1 MAVTNELSRP
11 ARWSRLLAIGVAL
24 SFLATACGSS
34 TASGP
39 TASAPGITATTI
51 TIGSTQPLTGPAA
64 PGYSEISKA
73 SNAYFQWVNDHG
85 GVLGR
90 KIVYQYE
97 DDGYN
102 PTNTTTITRKQ
113 VLQDKV
119 FAEFNQL
126 GTPTHLSVVDYLN
139 DQKVPDL
146 FVASGC
152 NCWNTTSN
160 HPYTYGW
167 QPDYTIEGQI
177 LGQYINRTYLGQK
190 VAYFAQDDEFG
201 ADGVKGLDLQIAN
214 INVASRQKYVP
225 TNTNIGAQIA
235 AIQASGAKVVVLY
248 SIPAFTALMLLGA
261 AKVGFHPT
269 WVVSSV
275 GSDPTTLTGLV
286 SKFSKGAAG
295 AALLEGIVS
304 SYYLPNLTAA
314 ADPWI
319 KIFQQIH
326 DKYISDL
333 PFDGNVEYGLA
344 AAYTF
349 VDLMTKAGQNP
360 TRQDVIDTL
369 NGGKVSRGPGLA
381 PLGYSKDNH
390 LGFLGERVFTIQGGK
405 TVPQGAVYTST
416 DTGPIQAF
424 TDPELA
430 PPANGIP
437 TP

>member
-1 MAVTNELSRP
+1 MAANKLSRRG
-11 ARWSRLLAIGVAL
+11 RWNRLLALGAGL

-34 TASGP
+34 SASGP

-90 KIVYQYE
+90 KITYNYE

-119 FAEFNQL
+119 FAEFDQL

-152 NCWNTTSN
+152 DCWNNTFN
-160 HPYTYGW
+160 HPYTYGY
-167 QPDYTIEGQI
+167 QTDYTIEGQI
-177 LGQYINRTYLGQK
+177 LGQYINKNFAGQQ
-190 VAYFAQDDEFG
+190 VGYFAQDDEFG
-201 ADGVKGLDLQIAN
+201 TDGVKGLDLQIASAD
-214 INVASRQKYVP
+214 VVSRQKYVP
-225 TNTNIGAQIA
+225 TNTTIGAQIA
-235 AIQASGAKVVVLY
+235 ALQASGAKVVVLY
-248 SIPAFTALMLLGA
+248 SIPAFTALMMLGA
-261 AKVGFHPT
+261 AKVGFHPH

-275 GSDPTTLTGLV
+275 GSDPITLTGLV

-295 AALLEGIVS
+295 AALLEGLVS
-304 SYYLPNLTAA
+304 SYYLPNLSDSS
-314 ADPWI
+314 DPWV
-319 KIFQQIH
+319 KLFQQIH

-333 PFDGNVEYGLA
+333 PFDGNVEFGLGV
-344 AAYTF
+344 AYTF
-349 VDLMTKAGQNP
+349 VETMVRAGQNP
-360 TRQDVIDTL
+360 TRQSVIDTL
-369 NGGKVSRGPGLA
+369 NAGKVSRGPGLA
-381 PLGYSKDNH
+381 PFGFSTNNH
-390 LGFLGERVFTIQGGK
+390 LGFQGERMFTIQGGK
-405 TVPQGAVYTST
+405 SVYQGGVYTST
-416 DTGPIQAF
+416 DTGPIKAY
-424 TDPELA
+424 TDPELT